1 MNTLTADRD
10 PSLRLVTPARA
21 DGGVDTL
28 LAAAKSEVLVMS
40 TQTVAATNPIGAVR
54 RINHV
59 NLRRGVRYRVLVPDH
74 ARTAPVLAT
83 QLAGQS
89 LAGAATRTVAEVP
102 TDALIIDRSLV
113 VHPGGGIGV
122 AVFRLPSVVTTTLE
136 LFERLWST
144 AAPLTP
150 CDLPDTSE
158 LPAREEELL
167 SLLASGFTDA
177 AAADRLGISVRTVR
191 RMVSDIMNRLGARSR
206 FMAGVKAADRGWL
219 LEKAS

>member
-1 MNTLTADRD
+1 MNTLMTDRD

-21 DGGVDTL
+21 DGGVDAL
-28 LAAAKSEVLVMS
+28 LAAAESEVLVMS
-40 TQTVAATNPIGAVR
+40 TQAVAATNPIGAVR
-54 RINHV
+54 RINHA
-59 NLRRGVRYRVLVPDH
+59 NLRRGVRYRVLVPDQ

-83 QLAGQS
+83 QLSGQS

-102 TDALIIDRSLV
+102 TDALIIDRRLV
-113 VHPGGGIGV
+113 VHPGGGTGV

-158 LPAREEELL
+158 VTAREEELL

-177 AAADRLGISVRTVR
+177 AAADRLDISVRTVR